1 MRHYSC
7 DICGTGMTDD
17 STDRFIVKFEAA
29 PASPAT
35 QLTEADLDQDHLDT
49 MAEMLEDL
57 DEADFDALTP
67 TIRLMEYDLC
77 RRCMDKMLAD
87 PLGRQRNIEP
97 RYSTN

>member
-1 MRHYSC
+1 MRYFSC
-7 DICGTGMTDD
+7 DICGTGMTEE
-17 STDRFIVKFEAA
+17 SSDRFIVKFEAA
-29 PASPAT
+29 PATPAT
-35 QLTEADLDQDHLDT
+35 ELTEVDLDQDHLDT

-57 DEADFDALTP
+57 DEDNLDALTP

-87 PLGRQRNIEP
+87 PLGRQRTSTP